1 MASKRRLEELRITRN
16 GTARQRNLAGGTVV
30 GDYVDKLTGERVL
43 TIKVES
49 LPKPPAKRKAV
60 KAEATDGSV

>member
-43 TIKVES
+43 TVKVES
-49 LPKPPAKRKAV
+49 IAKVAKKAV
-60 KAEATDGSV
+60 RKPAEAVPDGT